1 MFHRAAKKSEINFCG
16 KKLRKID
23 FLMIENE
30 LSRSACMGAKSVKFH
45 SQNIAKTKTKT
56 YTEAENKSDNF

>member
-1 MFHRAAKKSEINFCG
+1 LW